1 MTMRQ
6 SIILK
11 LKASTIIEVIT
22 AMVIILTCL
31 GIAMTIFT
39 NMSRDVNDEL
49 KILAEIRVHTFAA
62 ETKKNNDYTD
72 VTQDF
77 DNIRIQRSI
86 LLYPKK
92 SRLRVLFI
100 EAFTPDGK
108 KITDYKEIIVIDQT
122 K

>member
-1 MTMRQ
+1 MRNLPNQ
-6 SIILK
+6 N

-31 GIAMTIFT
+31 GIAMTIFS

-49 KILAEIRVHTFAA
+49 RILAEIRVNTFAA

-92 SRLRVLFI
+92 PRLKVLFI
-100 EAFTPDGK
+100 EAFTTNGK
-108 KITDYKEIIVIDQT
+108 KITDYKEIISIDQS

>member
-1 MTMRQ
+1 MKLSTYNLQ
-6 SIILK
+6 
-11 LKASTIIEVIT
+11 LKASTLIEVIA

-39 NMSRDVNDEL
+39 NMSRDNDEL
-49 KILAEIRVHTFAA
+49 KILAEIRVNTFAV

-72 VTQDF
+72 ITQDL

-92 SRLRVLFI
+92 PRLKVLQI
-100 EAFTPDGK
+100 EAFTPLGK
-108 KITDYKEIIVIDQT
+108 KLSDYKEIISIDEL
-122 K
+122 KP

>member
-6 SIILK
+6 SISLK

-92 SRLRVLFI
+92 SRLKILFI
-100 EAFTPDGK
+100 KAFTPDGK
-108 KITDYKEIIVIDQT
+108 KITDYKEIISIDQI